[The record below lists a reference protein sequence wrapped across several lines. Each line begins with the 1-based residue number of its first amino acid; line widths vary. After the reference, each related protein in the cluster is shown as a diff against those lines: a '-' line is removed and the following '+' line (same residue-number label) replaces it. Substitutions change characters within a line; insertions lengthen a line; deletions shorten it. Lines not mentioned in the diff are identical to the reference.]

1 MYKQGYKRQI
11 TVSAQRRK
19 MRNQRKAATVPI
31 YIVFFEKD
39 KSVVIIC
46 FYKAKFSL
54 D

>member
-1 MYKQGYKRQI
+1 
-11 TVSAQRRK
+11 

-39 KSVVIIC
+39 KSVIIC